1 MKPKVI
7 VTPRIYPE
15 PLEYLREH
23 CEVTVIDVLSAD
35 TYSTLHENL
44 PETDGI
50 LTMGLRVDKKLIDQA
65 PRLKIVSNIS
75 VGYDN
80 LDIAEMTNRGVMGTN
95 TPGVLTDTTADA
107 VFALLLST
115 ARRIPQLDQ
124 YVKSGQWKS
133 MVDSDMF
140 GIDVYGKTLGI
151 IGMGRIGTAIAK
163 RAHLGFDM
171 NILYHNRSR
180 NVEAEHKYSCQYC
193 SLDELLKKS
202 DFICLMPPLT
212 VETECLIGTR
222 EFKMM
227 KDTAIFINASR
238 GRTVREHDLISAL
251 ENNWILAAGLDV
263 YEKEPVDPENPLLK
277 LPNVVTLP
285 HIGGATKATR
295 YNMMNLAIKNLLLG
309 LKGKVPPNLIEQ

>member
-7 VTPRIYPE
+7 VTPKIYQE
-15 PLEYLREH
+15 PLDHLRGF
-23 CEVTVIDVLSAD
+23 CEVTLIEELNDD
-35 TYSTLHENL
+35 TYPILLEKLSD
-44 PETDGI
+44 TDGI
-50 LTMGLRVDKKLIDQA
+50 LTMGLRVNKKLLDLA

-80 LDIAEMTNRGVMGTN
+80 LDIAEMTRRGVMGTN

-115 ARRIPQLDQ
+115 ARRTPQLDQ
-124 YVKSGQWKS
+124 YVKNGQWKG
-133 MVDSDMF
+133 MVESEMF

-171 NILYHNRSR
+171 NILYHNRGR
-180 NVEAEHKYSCQYC
+180 NVEAEQKYSCQYC
-193 SLDELLKKS
+193 SLEELLQRS
-202 DFICLMPPLT
+202 DFICLMTPLT
-212 VETECLIGTR
+212 AETEYLISGR

-227 KDTAIFINASR
+227 KNTAIFINASR
-238 GRTVREHDLISAL
+238 GRTVKEQDLITAL
-251 ENNWILAAGLDV
+251 ENNWIQAAGLDV

-285 HIGGATKATR
+285 HIGGATIATR
-295 YNMMNLAIKNLLLG
+295 LSMMNLAIQNLLQG
-309 LKGKVPPNLIEQ
+309 LSGQVPENLIKE